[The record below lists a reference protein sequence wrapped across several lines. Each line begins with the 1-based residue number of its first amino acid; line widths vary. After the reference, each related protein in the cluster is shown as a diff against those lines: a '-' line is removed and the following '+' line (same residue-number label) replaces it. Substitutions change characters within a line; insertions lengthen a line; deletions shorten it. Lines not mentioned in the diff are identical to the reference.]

1 MKKIL
6 LIMLLTISIQ
16 SFAKTNAWRD
26 CGIGAIVF
34 PDNGS
39 LAAISN
45 LIWDLGTTAV
55 TSQISSEETC
65 SGAKASTA
73 KFIMETYPILEEET
87 IRGNGEHV
95 DSMLTMLNCN
105 INSKSKLTES
115 IRSSLADEMAKVAYV
130 DLTRSEKAEAF
141 YNIVDTKV
149 SNDFAKVCTI

>member
-1 MKKIL
+1 
-6 LIMLLTISIQ
+6 MLLAMSVQ

-45 LIWDLGTTAV
+45 IVWDLGTTAV
-55 TSQISSEETC
+55 TSQVSSEETC
-65 SGAKASTA
+65 SGAKATTA
-73 KFIMETYPILEEET
+73 KFIMETYPVLEEET
-87 IRGNGEHV
+87 IRGNGQHV
-95 DSMLTMLNCN
+95 DSMLTMLNCD
-105 INSKSKLTES
+105 IDKKSNLTAS
-115 IRSSLADEMAKVAYV
+115 IRSSLADEMAKVSYV

-149 SNDFAKVCTI
+149 SNDFAEVCAI